1 MEMDFSNKVSIELD
15 FKLLKQRHFL
25 TNFRFWLLRVELR
38 KSISTHFTEFSKR
51 VWDKE
56 STETYLLELT
66 PYNKYLVSSKHY
78 NKVDSLVWEI
88 SNWVMSSAFICIG
101 KY

>member
-25 TNFRFWLLRVELR
+25 TNFRFWLHGVEVR
-38 KSISTHFTEFSKR
+38 KSIALIQVTEFSTT
-51 VWDKE
+51 VWK
-56 STETYLLELT
+56 
-66 PYNKYLVSSKHY
+66 
-78 NKVDSLVWEI
+78 I
-88 SNWVMSSAFICIG
+88 SNWVLSSAFICVG